1 MSKVYLVIF
10 NGYMEDYGSYSYL
23 LGAYDTKDKAEE
35 AVKTLPA
42 DIRDDDEFGDY
53 RVAIHEIEINKT
65 YEIQKDEWGDYST
78 EWPTGGYAE

>member
-10 NGYMEDYGSYSYL
+10 DGYMDDYGSYSYL

-35 AVKTLPA
+35 AAITLPLEV
-42 DIRDDDEFGDY
+42 REDDSYWDY
-53 RVAIHEIEINKT
+53 RVAIQEIEVNRI
-65 YEIQKDEWGDYST
+65 YEIKKDEWGNYST

>member
-10 NGYMEDYGSYSYL
+10 DGYMEEYGSYSYL

-35 AVKTLPA
+35 AVKTLPLEV
-42 DIRDDDEFGDY
+42 RDDDEFGDY
-53 RVAIHEIEINKT
+53 RVAIQEIEVNKT
-65 YEIQKDEWGDYST
+65 YEIKKTNGGNYST

>member
-42 DIRDDDEFGDY
+42 DIRDDDW
-53 RVAIHEIEINKT
+53 RVAIQEIEVNKT
-65 YEIQKDEWGDYST
+65 YRIEKDIWGDYST
-78 EWPTGGYAE
+78 EFQTGGYAE

>member
-10 NGYMEDYGSYSYL
+10 DGYMDDYGSYSYL

-35 AVKTLPA
+35 AIKTIPLEV
-42 DIRDDDEFGDY
+42 REDDSYWDY
-53 RVAIHEIEINKT
+53 RVAIQEIEVNKT
-65 YEIQKDEWGDYST
+65 YEIKKDEWGNYST

>member
-10 NGYMEDYGSYSYL
+10 DGYMDDYGSYSYL

-35 AVKTLPA
+35 AVKTLPV
-42 DIRDDDEFGDY
+42 DIRDDDVLGDA
-53 RVAIHEIEINKT
+53 RVAIQEIEVNKT
-65 YEIQKDEWGDYST
+65 YEIKKDRWGNYST